1 MAINKPATII
11 ILFIIIVMIVFL
23 FVLPKYQEFK
33 DLEKTII
40 QKQAEYGALA
50 SYYEKIADLFGD
62 IESRKDVLVKI
73 DGALLEDVSFASLM
87 YFLQIKGMENELVL
101 KSIMPPKDSS
111 GSYGTIASKKNVREV
126 KPVVF
131 NIGLSGN
138 YQNIK
143 KFLSDID
150 NSARLMQV
158 NAITFNAQAT
168 PILKSG
174 KLQNQLGFYDFNLEI
189 QTYTY

>member
-1 MAINKPATII
+1 MSLNKSVTII
-11 ILFIIIVMIVFL
+11 ILFVIVVMIVFL
-23 FVLPKYQEFK
+23 FALPKYQEFK

-40 QKQAEYGALA
+40 QKESEYKALA
-50 SYYEKIADLFGD
+50 GYYEKIANLFGD
-62 IESRKDVLVKI
+62 IESRRDVLTRV
-73 DGALLEDVSFASLM
+73 DNALLEDVSFASLM

-101 KSIMPPKDSS
+101 KSIMPPKYSS
-111 GSYGTIASKKNVREV
+111 GSYGAIALKKSIKEV

-131 NIGLSGN
+131 NISLSGN

-158 NAITFNAQAT
+158 NAITFNAQAS
-168 PILKSG
+168 PVLKSG
-174 KLQNQLGFYDFNLEI
+174 KPQNQLGFYDFNLEI